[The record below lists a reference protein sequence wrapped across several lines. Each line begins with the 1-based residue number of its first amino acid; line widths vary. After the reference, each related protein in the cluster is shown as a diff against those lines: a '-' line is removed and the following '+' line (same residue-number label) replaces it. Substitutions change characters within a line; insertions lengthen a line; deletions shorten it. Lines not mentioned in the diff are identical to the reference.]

1 MAVPMAM
8 SFHPT
13 AVQAMRSRLNL
24 SHVFHRNG
32 STNTLLTSLRP
43 ADLMM
48 AEINAAENT
57 IRRELGQFLDSHLKS
72 VMPRGVSPPKAKFR
86 RQGSNAYGTLI
97 DPLRSSQHY
106 ADADSDVGLYLP
118 LEFVKEGTPN
128 PQVGARA
135 LRELTFAG
143 LNEIAAKRPGWS
155 VVQKTCCDRVVIRPD
170 AYIDVTSYAISA
182 EQYRRMAEELAELN
196 FHESLAKS
204 DSAALESREITWE
217 EIPET
222 SLLATQSEWIRS
234 DAKSIHK
241 HVENNSRLLGPVYKR
256 SVRFGKALRDFHDD
270 EDGPNSITLTLLF
283 ARHLDLNLCR
293 MERDDLALAAV
304 LGPVAEGLFE
314 FLPTPGN
321 PDIDILAGID
331 DGVKLRLA
339 AMLRERQAVISN
351 AMNASSF
358 EVAHDML
365 REIFGTRF
373 PEATDE
379 EKARDSMAGGA
390 SPVILTPTKVKPV
403 QPRGNARS
411 A

>member
-1 MAVPMAM
+1 
-8 SFHPT
+8 
-13 AVQAMRSRLNL
+13 MRSRLNL
-24 SHVFHRNG
+24 SHAFHRSG

-43 ADLMM
+43 ADQMM
-48 AEINAAENT
+48 VEINDAENT
-57 IRRELGQFLDSHLKS
+57 VRRELGQFLDSHLKS

-118 LEFVKEGTPN
+118 LEFVKEGTPD

-135 LRELTFAG
+135 LRELTLAG

-155 VVQKTCCDRVVIRPD
+155 VVCKTCCDRVVIRPD
-170 AYIDVTSYAISA
+170 AYIDVTSYAIPA
-182 EQYRRMAEELAELN
+182 EQYRRMSEERAALIFQET
-196 FHESLAKS
+196 FAKS
-204 DSAALESREITWE
+204 DSVALESREITWD

-222 SLLATQSEWIRS
+222 SLLATKSEWVRS
-234 DAKSIHK
+234 DAKSVHK
-241 HVENNSRLLGPVYKR
+241 HVEHNSRLLGPVYKR
-256 SVRFGKALRDFHDD
+256 SVRFGKALRDFLDD

-283 ARHLDLNLCR
+283 ARHLDLSLCR

-304 LGPVAEGLFE
+304 LGPVADGLFE

-331 DGVKLRLA
+331 ASVKLRLA
-339 AMLRERQAVISN
+339 SMLRERQSVISA
-351 AMNASSF
+351 AMNARSL

-365 REIFGTRF
+365 REVFGIRF
-373 PEATDE
+373 PEAAAGE
-379 EKARDSMAGGA
+379 EARDSVAGGA
-390 SPVILTPTKVKPV
+390 APVILTPTKVKAV
-403 QPRGNARS
+403 QPHGNARS